1 MSSSTARLAPPQ
13 GYSTGSPA
21 GRYRGAIGYLGTLG
35 LMGMVGRWAVTLLM
49 PLLK

>member
-1 MSSSTARLAPPQ
+1 MSSSAARLAPPQ